1 MKPLSERTETFTDS
15 VIRRMTR
22 IANACGAIN
31 LSQGFPDFD
40 PPEGLTKRL
49 SEVALTGPHQYAI
62 TFGAQNFREAL
73 SDKQFHFSGLRY
85 DPQTE
90 IVITCGSTEA
100 MMASMMSVCNP
111 GDKVVLFSPFYENY
125 SADTILCGA
134 TPVYVPLSPVDLSFD
149 ADVLESAM
157 KQPGVKALVL
167 CNPANPSGKVF
178 TREELSVI
186 ASLAVKYDLYV
197 ITDEVY
203 EHIVYAPHRHTY
215 ISTLSG
221 MFERTIE
228 CSSLSKTY
236 SITGWRLGYVLAA
249 APVMDRVKKVHDFL
263 TVGAAAPLMEAAVTA
278 LRFDDSYYA
287 GLQAH
292 YTHMRNLFTEGLR
305 NLGLRFSEP
314 QGAYFVLIDISEFG
328 YGSRSSCAGSSAV
341 LDGGKLPDAQFCID
355 MAQKVGVAAVPG
367 SRFFREPVDH
377 LVRLHFA
384 KKDETLYEALNRLE
398 GLKKLK
404 R

>member
-1 MKPLSERTETFTDS
+1 MQPLSKRTETFTDS

-40 PPEGLTKRL
+40 PPEALTKRL

-73 SDKQFHFSGLRY
+73 SDKQFHFSGLCY
-85 DPQTE
+85 DPQKE

-149 ADVLESAM
+149 ANVLESAM
-157 KQPGVKALVL
+157 AQPGVKALVL

-178 TREELSVI
+178 THEELSII

-203 EHIVYAPHRHTY
+203 EHIVYA
-215 ISTLSG
+215 
-221 MFERTIE
+221 
-228 CSSLSKTY
+228 
-236 SITGWRLGYVLAA
+236 AA
-249 APVMDRVKKVHDFL
+249 
-263 TVGAAAPLMEAAVTA
+263 
-278 LRFDDSYYA
+278 
-287 GLQAH
+287 
-292 YTHMRNLFTEGLR
+292 
-305 NLGLRFSEP
+305 
-314 QGAYFVLIDISEFG
+314 
-328 YGSRSSCAGSSAV
+328 
-341 LDGGKLPDAQFCID
+341 
-355 MAQKVGVAAVPG
+355 
-367 SRFFREPVDH
+367 
-377 LVRLHFA
+377 
-384 KKDETLYEALNRLE
+384 
-398 GLKKLK
+398 
-404 R
+404 